1 MKKVFVII
9 LVIYFVLSGYTCY
22 AKTCDCVEDANRYRR
37 FIMDIQAERAVV
49 YNALNLNL
57 EQIEYR
63 ECLREETSG
72 QLNLLFEKLV
82 NESIRL
88 KAMKYANACVEDIAC
103 QKRLVKNI
111 QKEIKS
117 VVDNE
122 NKKFKKCLNRE
133 QRSKFSMIKRLER
146 RDYKKEYS
154 KKDYL
159 KSNPQLKVFGNPDSC
174 PCQNSSQKVR
184 MSKTHNK
191 ID

>member
-1 MKKVFVII
+1 MKKIFVFT
-9 LVIYFVLSGYTCY
+9 LLIYFVLSGYTCY
-22 AKTCDCVEDANRYRR
+22 AKTCDCVEDANRYKR

-57 EQIEYR
+57 AQIEYR
-63 ECLREETSG
+63 ECLREETSE

-88 KAMKYANACVEDIAC
+88 KAMRSTNSCAKEIFLQTKV
-103 QKRLVKNI
+103 VKNI
-111 QKEIKS
+111 QKDIKS
-117 VVDNE
+117 VVDTE
-122 NKKFKKCLNRE
+122 NNKFKKCLNRD

-146 RDYKKEYS
+146 RDYKKECN

-159 KSNPQLKVFGNPDSC
+159 KSNPQLKVFGNPESC
-174 PCQNSSQKVR
+174 PCQNSSQKVK

-191 ID
+191 IN